1 MRVVGSEI
9 LSLPTT
15 APFDSKAEAPQPVGL
30 VGANRSRR
38 LGDGSE
44 FAGIRGFHPGDRLR
58 RINWRVSLRTGDLHV
73 VTARSEEDSGVLIVV
88 DGLADH
94 GRSGGIGGEAS
105 SLDTTVRSA
114 AALAE
119 HFTRTGDRVSLRI
132 VGGASEVVGYG
143 AGARHLRRLQTTLAR
158 LQPGQPRDYS
168 VDRLQFRAT
177 GGTVVLVLS
186 PMLDEAVVTAT
197 AKLVRLGLPVMVI
210 DTLPPDAPPA
220 AEGSDSRAAGL
231 AWRMRLT
238 DRDGLLAQLA
248 RTGCP
253 IVPWQGPAHARP
265 GAASARPTRPGA
277 ADGGPMTWLRTWLR
291 TWLLTWLRTQLHTWP
306 RSQRILRAVI
316 AVGPALALVASLP
329 AGADLWLTLFL
340 LVFVLSVGNALV
352 TDSVMGLVAM
362 LIVMSWWATGVPDP
376 LSAWVLAAAA
386 ALVVT
391 QVASVLADYGPP
403 SLDLD
408 PDLLRLWLRRAGIV
422 FPVAPAAWLVAR
434 LADGAPDEPGIWV
447 AGLAA
452 LSGRGGACDSRPS
465 AS

>member
-1 MRVVGSEI
+1 MNEWRATAGLVRATIVAATGFALGILLGSPVLVLLATPFLLWATFGLLNRPSAAPVIASTLDHTTLHEGQGTNSRLRLLSADDVEHVTRVVGATPHVALHPASGAVGGLFDGSAPALEVSPRRWGRRRVGDEKLGLTSTWGGFRWGPVRLAGGEI
-9 LSLPTT
+9 WSLPTT

-44 FAGIRGFHPGDRLR
+44 FAAIRAFHAGDRLR

-94 GRSGGIGGEAS
+94 GRSGGVDGEAS

-119 HFTRTGDRVSLRI
+119 YFTRTGDRVSLRI
-132 VGGASEVVGYG
+132 VGGASEAVGYG

-197 AKLVRLGLPVMVI
+197 ANLVRLGLPVMVI
-210 DTLPPDAPPA
+210 DTLPPGAPPA
-220 AEGSDSRAAGL
+220 AEGDDSRAAWV

-253 IVPWQGPAHARP
+253 IVPWQGP
-265 GAASARPTRPGA
+265 GT
-277 ADGGPMTWLRTWLR
+277 
-291 TWLLTWLRTQLHTWP
+291 
-306 RSQRILRAVI
+306 
-316 AVGPALALVASLP
+316 
-329 AGADLWLTLFL
+329 
-340 LVFVLSVGNALV
+340 
-352 TDSVMGLVAM
+352 
-362 LIVMSWWATGVPDP
+362 
-376 LSAWVLAAAA
+376 
-386 ALVVT
+386 
-391 QVASVLADYGPP
+391 
-403 SLDLD
+403 LDLV
-408 PDLLRLWLRRAGIV
+408 LHRLARRAQ
-422 FPVAPAAWLVAR
+422 APRTVAR
-434 LADGAPDEPGIWV
+434 
-447 AGLAA
+447 
-452 LSGRGGACDSRPS
+452 
-465 AS
+465 

>member
-1 MRVVGSEI
+1 MNEWRATAGLVRATIVAATGFALGILLGSPVMVVLATPFLLWATFGLVNRPSSAPVIASTLDHTTLHEGQGTTSRLRLRSADEVEHVTRVVGATPHIALHPASGAVAGLFDGSAPALEVSPRRWGRRRVGDEKVGLTSTWGGFRWGPVRVVGSEI
-9 LSLPTT
+9 WSLPTT

-94 GRSGGIGGEAS
+94 GRSGGVDGEAS

-132 VGGASEVVGYG
+132 VGGANEAVGYG

-158 LQPGQPRDYS
+158 LQPGRPRDYS

-197 AKLVRLGLPVMVI
+197 ANLVRLGLPVMVI

-220 AEGSDSRAAGL
+220 AEGSDSRAAWL

-238 DRDGLLAQLA
+238 DREGLLAQLA

-253 IVPWQGPAHARP
+253 IVPWQGP
-265 GAASARPTRPGA
+265 GT
-277 ADGGPMTWLRTWLR
+277 
-291 TWLLTWLRTQLHTWP
+291 
-306 RSQRILRAVI
+306 
-316 AVGPALALVASLP
+316 
-329 AGADLWLTLFL
+329 
-340 LVFVLSVGNALV
+340 
-352 TDSVMGLVAM
+352 
-362 LIVMSWWATGVPDP
+362 
-376 LSAWVLAAAA
+376 
-386 ALVVT
+386 
-391 QVASVLADYGPP
+391 
-403 SLDLD
+403 LDLV
-408 PDLLRLWLRRAGIV
+408 LHRLARRAQ
-422 FPVAPAAWLVAR
+422 APRTVAR
-434 LADGAPDEPGIWV
+434 
-447 AGLAA
+447 
-452 LSGRGGACDSRPS
+452 
-465 AS
+465 